1 MAVVKRKLWVAVMLL
16 VVDALCA
23 VCVNSAQG
31 VVKSVVQ
38 AGSLPD
44 IAEHTLLLSVIAR

>member
-1 MAVVKRKLWVAVMLL
+1 MAVVKRNLWVAVTLF

-31 VVKSVVQ
+31 VVPSVVQ

-44 IAEHTLLLSVIAR
+44 IAEHTVLLSDIAR